1 MTSCRD
7 AIVNLEL
14 NKIQDTVREALDS
27 GLSPVEVLRELQ
39 EGMQEVGSRFQQCQ
53 YFFSELIMAGETMK
67 EALRNLKPLL
77 ESSRAKAVGK
87 IVIGT
92 IQGDLHDIGKDIV
105 STLLFSAGF
114 EVHDLGIDVPPAK
127 FAEKAKETDANVVGV
142 SALLSVT
149 VPTVSEVAEA
159 LSQKG
164 LRSKVKIIA
173 GGAAMRPDYATKLGI
188 DAAVNDAVEGV
199 KIIKDW
205 VDSR

>member
-1 MTSCRD
+1 MVDCRD
-7 AIVNLEL
+7 AIVNLEVG
-14 NKIQDTVREALDS
+14 KIQDIVQEAL
-27 GLSPVEVLRELQ
+27 GAGRPPMEILKELQ
-39 EGMQEVGSRFQQCQ
+39 EGMQEVGSRFQRGE

-67 EALRNLKPLL
+67 EALKVLKPLL
-77 ESSRAKAVGK
+77 GSGRADAAGK

-114 EVHDLGIDVPPAK
+114 EVHDLGIDVPPSR
-127 FAEKAKETDANVVGV
+127 FVEEAEEAGASIIGV

-149 VPTVSEVAEA
+149 VPTVSKVAEV
-159 LSQKG
+159 LKEKG

-173 GGAAMRPDYATKLGI
+173 GGAAMRPEYAEKLGI

-199 KIIKDW
+199 EIIKGW
-205 VDSR
+205 VGAK

>member
-27 GLSPVEVLRELQ
+27 GLSPVEILRELQ

-67 EALRNLKPLL
+67 EALKNLKPLL
-77 ESSRAKAVGK
+77 ESSRTKAVGK

-127 FAEKAKETDANVVGV
+127 FAEKAKETDANIVGV

-173 GGAAMRPDYATKLGI
+173 GGAAMRPEYATKLGI

-205 VDSR
+205 IEAR

>member
-1 MTSCRD
+1 
-7 AIVNLEL
+7 
-14 NKIQDTVREALDS
+14 
-27 GLSPVEVLRELQ
+27 
-39 EGMQEVGSRFQQCQ
+39 MQEVGSRFQQCQ

-67 EALRNLKPLL
+67 EALKNLKPLL
-77 ESSRAKAVGK
+77 ESSRTKAAGK

-127 FAEKAKETDANVVGV
+127 FAEKAKETDANIVGV

-173 GGAAMRPDYATKLGI
+173 GGAAMRPEYATKLGI

-205 VDSR
+205 MEAR

>member
-1 MTSCRD
+1 MTSCKD

-14 NKIQDTVREALDS
+14 DKIQDTVRQALDS
-27 GLSPVEVLRELQ
+27 GLSPLDILKELQ

-67 EALRNLKPLL
+67 EALKILKPLL
-77 ESSRAKAVGK
+77 ESSRTKAVGK
-87 IVIGT
+87 VVIGT

-105 STLLFSAGF
+105 STLLFSSGF
-114 EVHDLGIDVPPAK
+114 EVHDLGIDVPPVK
-127 FAEKAKETDANVVGV
+127 FAEKVKEADASIVGV

-173 GGAAMRPDYATKLGI
+173 GGAAMRPEYAAKLGI

-205 VDSR
+205 VEAR

>member
-27 GLSPVEVLRELQ
+27 GLSPVEILRELQ
-39 EGMQEVGSRFQQCQ
+39 EGMQEVGSRFQQGQ

>member
-1 MTSCRD
+1 MVDCRD
-7 AIVNLEL
+7 AIVNLEVG
-14 NKIQDTVREALDS
+14 KIQYIVQEAL
-27 GLSPVEVLRELQ
+27 GAGRSPMEILKELQ
-39 EGMQEVGSRFQQCQ
+39 EGMQEVGLRFQRGE

-67 EALRNLKPLL
+67 EALKVLKPLL
-77 ESSRAKAVGK
+77 GSSRSDVAGK

-127 FAEKAKETDANVVGV
+127 FVEEAEKAGASVIGV

-159 LSQKG
+159 LTQKG

-173 GGAAMRPDYATKLGI
+173 GGAAMRPEYAEKLGI
-188 DAAVNDAVEGV
+188 DEAVNDAVEGV
-199 KIIKDW
+199 EIIKRW
-205 VDSR
+205 VKSG